1 MSQSLILNYG
11 DEKIAVVRDTYER
24 AVWSYMHG
32 LDFIGFDNWLLQGNL
47 ASQVEL
53 YKDCNH
59 FIDFKD
65 WKNELELLNLHP
77 EDTSVMEGLYSIS
90 DYKNWYTLKSLQVIF
105 HLYKDEL
112 NQFGFSY

>member
-47 ASQVEL
+47 VSQVEL

-77 EDTSVMEGLYSIS
+77 EDTSVMEGQKTITDWKS
-90 DYKNWYTLKSLQVIF
+90 WYTLKSKQVITEVF
-105 HLYKDEL
+105 KDDIL
-112 NQFGFSY
+112 TYGFSY